1 MAYNLELGDRIRRGL
16 ARRMDVTDKKMF
28 GGLAFMV
35 RGHMACG
42 VIGDELMLR
51 VDPEREP
58 ELLQRHGVRPMNFT
72 GRRMKGFLQV
82 AAGGIADDETL
93 AGWLAEALARAE
105 GLPAK

>member
-16 ARRMDVTDKKMF
+16 ALRMDVTEKKMF

-42 VIGDELMLR
+42 VIGDGLMLR

-58 ELLQRHGVRPMNFT
+58 ELLQRPGARPMDFT

-82 AAGGIADDETL
+82 DPGGIADDETL
-93 AGWLAEALARAE
+93 AGWLAEATARAE

>member
-16 ARRMDVTDKKMF
+16 ALRTDVTEKKMF

-58 ELLQRHGVRPMNFT
+58 ELLERPGTRPMDFT

-82 AAGGIADDETL
+82 APGGIADDEAL
-93 AGWLAEALARAE
+93 AGWLSEATDRAE
-105 GLPAK
+105 GLPVK